1 MSPLWV
7 KIRFICKFLII
18 KPKQTSNPYNF
29 CKRASNKT
37 YFGAWEIPSMSE
49 SKLLQADSFQNSII
63 RFQMEASNF
72 SSTQNR
78 SGCVISTKP
87 DAFSRVLIFWNN
99 FFLECRGHPISAS
112 TSAGWTWTRAW
123 DAPAVQILSM
133 LLMSTPHWWG
143 KGIFFWIFLIP
154 MKAHKI
160 RSLYSPNFNHLEPIF

>member
-99 FFLECRGHPISAS
+99 FFFGVSRSSHKCKYLSWLDLNSSLGRACSANLVH
-112 TSAGWTWTRAW
+112 
-123 DAPAVQILSM
+123 APHVHSS
-133 LLMSTPHWWG
+133 LMG
-143 KGIFFWIFLIP
+143 QRNFFL
-154 MKAHKI
+154 
-160 RSLYSPNFNHLEPIF
+160 NFFDSNEGP